1 MASGFTEFRK
11 PQIDSVT
18 TRPKREKLGCLSADC
33 LFIEQHYQQPDSIEA
48 TGFCACNLCDKLAIY
63 RTAKRRSTR
72 KVLYCLY
79 MLLLRVRW
87 RRDNNS
93 VLLADYKTSRKE
105 FDEITTILNFSGAWV
120 QGSCICMKVFRYSFW
135 ETTLMFFN
143 HLHLSLSDRY
153 KISPVIGFEL
163 KFVKMQFLLKS
174 ISLWQQ
180 KTTNFEID
188 KIRILCGLDLLLKI
202 RFQERKAWC
211 LTNNLSERSKKFCK
225 FEFMQ
230 KKLFQTLY
238 FQ

>member
-1 MASGFTEFRK
+1 
-11 PQIDSVT
+11 
-18 TRPKREKLGCLSADC
+18 
-33 LFIEQHYQQPDSIEA
+33 
-48 TGFCACNLCDKLAIY
+48 
-63 RTAKRRSTR
+63 
-72 KVLYCLY
+72 
-79 MLLLRVRW
+79 MLLLRVRS

-202 RFQERKAWC
+202 RFQELKAWC

>member
-18 TRPKREKLGCLSADC
+18 TRPKREKLGCLCADC

-63 RTAKRRSTR
+63 QTAKRRSTR

-93 VLLADYKTSRKE
+93 VLLADYKTSKKE

-135 ETTLMFFN
+135 ETILMFFN

-153 KISPVIGFEL
+153 KIFTSDWIWIEVCQNAVVTKIDITMTTINNNNN
-163 KFVKMQFLLKS
+163 FV
-174 ISLWQQ
+174 
-180 KTTNFEID
+180 
-188 KIRILCGLDLLLKI
+188 
-202 RFQERKAWC
+202 
-211 LTNNLSERSKKFCK
+211 RSRPAT
-225 FEFMQ
+225 ENPIPG
-230 KKLFQTLY
+230 T
-238 FQ
+238 